1 MELNKEILDEYVAQG
16 WLSRQVHPTLPLS
29 IYNYTQETQYEKYWD
44 SITLACRGVVV
55 DHETGEVLVKPFPK
69 FFNWEEVV
77 DRVPVNGDYVYVQ
90 EKMDG
95 SLGILFYYEKRLTLE
110 ERYNIWFN
118 SNVVSGME
126 RNFDPTKLPDFNDPY
141 YEPTPTTRG
150 EWVMATRGSFTSEQ
164 AIKGLAIAKRL
175 FNLDAFEKSVTY
187 LCEIIYPENRIVVD
201 YNEEKLVFLGASTP
215 EAELHWTTAKAFFH
229 AAGVEPEYLVK
240 TEQYFSFSDELY
252 KALKEKNLEN
262 KEGYVLRFQPSNF
275 RMKIKFEDYIKLHR
289 VLTQCSSY
297 DIWENLKDFDKLPN
311 ELLENIPDEFYKW
324 VEGLEISIRLNFS
337 TVKSEHEMLVAEL
350 KKSSADKREFAM
362 MVNNIHTPGI
372 NHSVLFSIWDGK
384 NPDKIIWQM
393 VKPRY
398 EKPFQK

>member
-1 MELNKEILDEYVAQG
+1 MELNKEILDKYVAEG

-55 DHETGEVLVKPFPK
+55 DHETGEVLVRPFPK
-69 FFNWEEVV
+69 FFNWEEVA
-77 DRVPVNGDYVYVQ
+77 DRVPVTGDYVYVQ

-118 SNVVSGME
+118 NNVVSGME

-141 YEPTPTTRG
+141 YEPTPVTRG

-164 AIKGLAIAKRL
+164 AVKGLAIARRL
-175 FNLDAFEKSVTY
+175 FNLDAFKKSVTY

-201 YNEEKLVFLGASTP
+201 YSEEKLVFLGASIP
-215 EAELHWTTAKAFFH
+215 RAELNWTVATTIFIESEIK
-229 AAGVEPEYLVK
+229 PEYIVK
-240 TEQYFSFSDELY
+240 TEQYFLFGEGMY
-252 KALKEKNLEN
+252 NALKEKNLEN
-262 KEGYVLRFQPSNF
+262 KEGYVLRFYPSNF

-297 DIWENLKDFDKLPN
+297 DIWENLKQFDKLPN
-311 ELLENIPDEFYKW
+311 ELLDNIPDEFYKW
-324 VEGLEISIRLNFS
+324 VEGLEISIRLNFNKIR
-337 TVKSEHEMLVAEL
+337 VEHEAMVAKAREEFTE
-350 KKSSADKREFAM
+350 KRDFALW
-362 MVNNIHTPGI
+362 VNSLNRAGI
-372 NHSVLFSIWDGK
+372 NHSLLFAIWDGK
-384 NPDKIIWQM
+384 DAAPYIWPM